1 METAQIICAVSFL
14 FIIKTGDDM
23 DDINSYSEQL
33 QPLFVEYGMQVIG
46 AVAILIIGFIV
57 AKWVS
62 GRVVRYMRKSERFDD
77 TVTPLVGKTVK
88 IIIIA
93 VTILA
98 VLNKFGVETASL
110 IAVLGTVGLAIGLAL
125 QGTLSNIA
133 SGIMLLV
140 LRPFSVGDTVD
151 IGSTSGV
158 VDEIGL
164 FVTEM
169 HTFDNVG
176 ITMPN
181 SKVWGTEIKNYSQ
194 NDKRRVDME
203 IGIAYDDDMDKAMN
217 IIKEVLSADGRVLAE
232 PEPLIAIGGLGDSA
246 VVIRVRP
253 WTETANVWPLRYALT
268 KRIKERFDEEGVSF
282 PFPQRDVHLFQE
294 T

>member
-1 METAQIICAVSFL
+1 
-14 FIIKTGDDM
+14 M
-23 DDINSYSEQL
+23 DQLNTVTNEL
-33 QPLFVEYGMQVIG
+33 QPMLVKYGLSIIG
-46 AVAILIIGFIV
+46 AIAILIVGLII
-57 AKWVS
+57 AKWA
-62 GRVVRYMRKSERFDD
+62 GKRVEASLRRSKRFDD
-77 TVTPLVGKTVK
+77 TVTPLIAKTVR

-98 VLNKFGVETASL
+98 VLNRFGVETASL

-140 LRPFSVGDTVD
+140 LRPFSVGDIVD
-151 IGSTSGV
+151 IGNTSGV

-169 HTFDNVG
+169 HTFDNIA

-181 SKVWGTEIKNYSQ
+181 SKIWGNEIKNYTQ

-203 IGIAYDDDMDKAMN
+203 FGIAYDDDMDKAMN
-217 IIKEVLSADGRVLAE
+217 IVKEVLAADERVLEE
-232 PEPLIAIGGLGDSA
+232 PEPLVAIGNLGDSA

-253 WTETANVWPLRYALT
+253 WTQTANVWPLRYDIT
-268 KRIKERFDEEGVSF
+268 KRIKERFDEEDVSF
-282 PFPQRDVHLFQE
+282 PFPQRDVHLFRE
-294 T
+294 NDS

>member
-1 METAQIICAVSFL
+1 MDQFNSLQENVMPFL
-14 FIIKTGDDM
+14 
-23 DDINSYSEQL
+23 
-33 QPLFVEYGMQVIG
+33 VRYGLELIG
-46 AVAILIIGFIV
+46 AVAILIVGLIV
-57 AKWVS
+57 AKWL
-62 GRVVRYMRKSERFDD
+62 GRRVERYMSKSARFDD
-77 TVTPLVGKTVK
+77 TITPLFAKAVR
-88 IIIIA
+88 IIVIV

-110 IAVLGTVGLAIGLAL
+110 IAVLGTIGLAIGLAL

-169 HTFDNVG
+169 HTFDNVA

-181 SKVWGTEIKNYSQ
+181 SRVWGNEIKNYSQ
-194 NDKRRVDME
+194 NDTRRVDME
-203 IGIAYDDDMDKAMN
+203 FGIAYDDDMDKAMQVVR
-217 IIKEVLSADGRVLAE
+217 EVLDADDRVLDE
-232 PEPLIAIGGLGDSA
+232 PESLVAISSLGDSA
-246 VVIRVRP
+246 VSIRVRP
-253 WTETANVWPLRYALT
+253 WTETANVWPLRYDIT
-268 KRIKERFDEEGVSF
+268 KRIKERFDEEGLSF
-282 PFPQRDVHLFQE
+282 PFPQHDVHLFQE
-294 T
+294 SD

>member
-1 METAQIICAVSFL
+1 
-14 FIIKTGDDM
+14 M
-23 DDINSYSEQL
+23 DQLDTVVKEL
-33 QPLFVEYGMQVIG
+33 QPILVKYGLSIIG
-46 AVAILIIGFIV
+46 AIAILIVGLIV
-57 AKWVS
+57 ARWAGK
-62 GRVVRYMRKSERFDD
+62 RVEHALKRSKRFDD
-77 TVTPLVGKTVK
+77 TVTPLLAKAVRIV
-88 IIIIA
+88 IVA

-98 VLNKFGVETASL
+98 VLNRFGVETASL

-158 VDEIGL
+158 VEEIGL

-169 HTFDNVG
+169 HTFDNVA

-181 SKVWGTEIKNYSQ
+181 SKVWGNEIRNYTR

-203 IGIAYDDDMDKAMN
+203 FGIAYDDDMDKAMG
-217 IIKEVLSADGRVLAE
+217 IVKEVLAADDRVLEE
-232 PEPLIAIGGLGDSA
+232 PEPLIAIGNLGDSA

-253 WTETANVWPLRYALT
+253 WTQTANVWPLRYDIT
-268 KRIKERFDEEGVSF
+268 KRIKERFDEENISF
-282 PFPQRDVHLFQE
+282 PFPQRDVHLFSE
-294 T
+294 DDS